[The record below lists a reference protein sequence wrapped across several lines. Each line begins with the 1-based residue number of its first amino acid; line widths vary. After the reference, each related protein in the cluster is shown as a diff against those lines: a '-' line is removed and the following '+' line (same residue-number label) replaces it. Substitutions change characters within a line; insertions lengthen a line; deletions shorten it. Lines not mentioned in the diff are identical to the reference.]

1 MEKQKTD
8 SAITYHN
15 KDVISKLFGEKLKNK
30 SFEVYGLQIP
40 EITEV
45 LPTNLPAVEANEMR
59 LDNFFRLKDDSLA
72 LVDYESTYEY
82 EDKIKYLNYIAR
94 ALKKYMI
101 FKSSGQVLRMIVIYT
116 GDVEKGKTIDKL
128 DVGCLQLKVEEVFL
142 SELNGDVIETDLYQK
157 IHAGKTLSEQE
168 QMQFIILPLIYK
180 GTEEK
185 QNCIQRCFEMGKKI
199 ESREIQTFVFT
210 GLLVFTDKV
219 IRKEDSEKIRRWL
232 KMTKVGQIIEEEM
245 QQAIAEMRRQADEK
259 IKEAQ
264 RQADEEV
271 KEAQRQADEEV
282 KEAQRQADEE
292 VKENAKGTARKMLE
306 CGISIDQILQ
316 CINGVTR
323 GELER
328 MK

>member
-30 SFEVYGLQIP
+30 SFEVYGLKIP

-59 LDNFFRLKDDSLA
+59 LDNLFRLIA
-72 LVDYESTYEY
+72 LVDYESTYDY

-94 ALKKYMI
+94 TLKRYKA
-101 FKSSGQVLRMIVIYT
+101 FKDSKQIIRMIVIYT
-116 GDVEKGKTIDKL
+116 GDVKKGKTIDKL

-142 SELNGDVIETDLYQK
+142 SELNAEAIETDLYQK
-157 IHAGKTLSEQE
+157 IHVGKSLSGQE

-180 GTEEK
+180 GTEAK

-219 IRKEDSEKIRRWL
+219 IRREDSEKIRRWL
-232 KMTKVGQIIEEEM
+232 KMTKVGQIIEDEM
-245 QQAIAEMRRQADEK
+245 QQAIEEMRRQADEK

-282 KEAQRQADEE
+282 KE
-292 VKENAKGTARKMLE
+292 NAKVTARKMLE

-316 CINGVTR
+316 CINGLTR
-323 GELER
+323 GELEM

>member
-1 MEKQKTD
+1 
-8 SAITYHN
+8 
-15 KDVISKLFGEKLKNK
+15 
-30 SFEVYGLQIP
+30 
-40 EITEV
+40 
-45 LPTNLPAVEANEMR
+45 
-59 LDNFFRLKDDSLA
+59 
-72 LVDYESTYEY
+72 
-82 EDKIKYLNYIAR
+82 
-94 ALKKYMI
+94 
-101 FKSSGQVLRMIVIYT
+101 
-116 GDVEKGKTIDKL
+116 
-128 DVGCLQLKVEEVFL
+128 
-142 SELNGDVIETDLYQK
+142 
-157 IHAGKTLSEQE
+157 
-168 QMQFIILPLIYK
+168 
-180 GTEEK
+180 
-185 QNCIQRCFEMGKKI
+185 
-199 ESREIQTFVFT
+199 
-210 GLLVFTDKV
+210 
-219 IRKEDSEKIRRWL
+219 
-232 KMTKVGQIIEEEM
+232 MTKVGQIIEEEM